1 MDFDWDLAPAPE
13 HFRCLF
19 KGQALAHLDEFVLSW
34 RYGDHPI
41 SWGETAAVFKIRL
54 VEGPGVLFRL
64 HAPGERLP
72 ARIEVDVSE
81 SVRGG
86 ISYEHSERL
95 WCELAVIGNATE
107 NAHAPLVVSLGKFSR
122 GDRKVFLA
130 YALTIAR
137 QIAIPRDD
145 YNTG

>member
-41 SWGETAAVFKIRL
+41 FWGETTAVFEIRL
-54 VEGPGVLFRL
+54 DEGHAVLFRL
-64 HAPGERLP
+64 HAPGERIP

-81 SVRGG
+81 SVRCG
-86 ISYEHSERL
+86 ISYEFLESL

-130 YALTIAR
+130 YALNIAR

-145 YNTG
+145 YNTE